1 MGPLEIGLL
10 YVSVT
15 LLLLFSGMP
24 IAFAL
29 GATALGFMYFFM
41 PHMNLEIVA
50 ETLYGEL
57 DNFTLLTIPLFII
70 MGAAIGKTR
79 AAVDLYESAYRWM
92 YKLPGALGVA
102 NIAGCTVFAALCG
115 SSPATCAAIGGM
127 GIPEMR
133 KRGYSPALASGLIAA
148 GGTLGILIPP
158 SITLIIY
165 GLITE
170 QSIGKLFLAGVI
182 PGLLLAFFFSVYV
195 VYRVRKDTRLNAV
208 VAANSAAASGVAAP
222 AIQAEYYSWKDRLE
236 VLPRLMPF
244 VLLIGFIMF
253 AMYGGLGTPS
263 EIAGVGAFG
272 AMLLVAV
279 LYKCYRWVDIR
290 AIFLGSA
297 KESCMIMMIIAMAF
311 LFTYVMSYLRI
322 TQSAAEWM
330 AALEMS
336 KWVYLFWVNV
346 LLLVMGCFLPPV
358 AIILMVTPVI
368 MPGILANGF
377 DPIWFGIVLTINME
391 LGLITPP
398 VGLNLF
404 VINGIAPD
412 ISARDIVKGVLPF
425 IYIMIADIA
434 LLAVFPEIV
443 MFLPNLL
450 G

>member
-1 MGPLEIGLL
+1 MGPLELGLL
-10 YVSVT
+10 YMGVT
-15 LLLLFSGMP
+15 LVLLFSGMP

-29 GATALGFMYFFM
+29 GASALGFMYFFM
-41 PHMNLEIVA
+41 PSMNLELLA

-92 YKLPGALGVA
+92 HRMPGSLGVA
-102 NIAGCTVFAALCG
+102 NVIGCTVFAALCG

-133 KRGYSPALASGLIAA
+133 KRGYSDALATGLIAA

-170 QSIGKLFLAGVI
+170 QSIGKLFLAGII
-182 PGLLLAFFFSVYV
+182 PGILLASLFAIYV
-195 VYRVRKDTRLNAV
+195 VYRASKEIRLANEALAAGKNVVNAPV
-208 VAANSAAASGVAAP
+208 T
-222 AIQAEYYSWKDRLE
+222 ETYSWRERFE
-236 VLPRLMPF
+236 VLPRLLPF
-244 VLLIGFIMF
+244 VILIAVIMYS
-253 AMYGGLGTPS
+253 MYGGIGTPS

-272 AMLLVAV
+272 AMLLVV
-279 LYKCYRWVDIR
+279 LVYKCYRWMDVR
-290 AIFLGSA
+290 AIFLGAA

-322 TQSAAEWM
+322 TQSAAEWLT
-330 AALEMS
+330 ALEMS

-346 LLLVMGCFLPPV
+346 LLLVLGCFLPPV
-358 AIILMVTPVI
+358 AIILMVTPVVL
-368 MPGILANGF
+368 PGIIAHGF
-377 DPIWFGIVLTINME
+377 DPIWFGIILTINME

-404 VINGIAPD
+404 VIKGISPD
-412 ISARDIVKGVLPF
+412 IRNGDILKGVIPF
-425 IYIMIADIA
+425 ILIMMAFIA
-434 LLAVFPEIV
+434 LLSIFPDIV
-443 MFLPNLL
+443 TFLPDRI
-450 G
+450 GS

>member
-1 MGPLEIGLL
+1 MGTLELGLL
-10 YVSVT
+10 YLGVT
-15 LLLLFSGMP
+15 LILLFSGMP

-29 GATALGFMYFFM
+29 GASALGFMYFFM
-41 PHMNLEIVA
+41 PRMNLELLA

-92 YKLPGALGVA
+92 HKMPGSLGVA
-102 NIAGCTVFAALCG
+102 NVIGCTVFAALCG

-133 KRGYSPALASGLIAA
+133 KRGYSDALATGLIAA

-170 QSIGKLFLAGVI
+170 QSIGKLFLAGII
-182 PGLLLAFFFSVYV
+182 PGLLLAFFFAAYV
-195 VYRVRKDTRLNAV
+195 VYRASKDIRLANEALAAGTVAV
-208 VAANSAAASGVAAP
+208 HTAP
-222 AIQAEYYSWKDRLE
+222 IVENYSWRERFE
-236 VLPRLMPF
+236 VLPRLLPF
-244 VLLIGFIMF
+244 VILIAVIMY
-253 AMYGGLGTPS
+253 AMYGGIGTPS
-263 EIAGVGAFG
+263 EIAGIGAFG
-272 AMLLVAV
+272 AMLLVV
-279 LYKCYRWVDIR
+279 LVYKCYRWMDVR
-290 AIFLGSA
+290 AIFLGTA

-322 TQSAAEWM
+322 TQSAAEWL

-336 KWVYLFWVNV
+336 KWAYLFWVNI
-346 LLLVMGCFLPPV
+346 LLLVLGCFLPPV

-368 MPGILANGF
+368 LPGIIANGF

-404 VINGIAPD
+404 VIKGISPD
-412 ISARDIVKGVLPF
+412 IKNREILKGVIPF
-425 IYIMIADIA
+425 IWIMIAFIA

-443 MFLPNLL
+443 TYLPNKV
-450 G
+450 GS

>member
-1 MGPLEIGLL
+1 MGTLELGLL
-10 YVSVT
+10 YLGVT
-15 LLLLFSGMP
+15 LVLLFSGMP

-29 GATALGFMYFFM
+29 GASALGFMYFFM
-41 PHMNLEIVA
+41 PPMNLEMLA

-70 MGAAIGKTR
+70 MGSAIGKTR

-92 YKLPGALGVA
+92 HKMPGSLGVA
-102 NIAGCTVFAALCG
+102 NVIGCTIFAALCG

-133 KRGYSPALASGLIAA
+133 KRGYSDALATGLIAA

-170 QSIGKLFLAGVI
+170 QSIGKLFLAGII
-182 PGLLLAFFFSVYV
+182 PGLLLAFCFAAYV
-195 VYRVRKDTRLNAV
+195 VYRASKDIKLANTALAAGKGEAV
-208 VAANSAAASGVAAP
+208 IAPVAES
-222 AIQAEYYSWKDRLE
+222 YSWRERFE
-236 VLPRLMPF
+236 VLPRLLPF
-244 VLLIGFIMF
+244 VILIAIIMY
-253 AMYGGLGTPS
+253 AMYGGIGTPS
-263 EIAGVGAFG
+263 EIAGIGAFG
-272 AMLLVAV
+272 AMVLVALV
-279 LYKCYRWVDIR
+279 YKCYRWMDVR
-290 AIFLGSA
+290 AIFLGTA

-322 TQSAAEWM
+322 TQSAAEWL

-336 KWVYLFWVNV
+336 KWAYLFWVNV
-346 LLLVMGCFLPPV
+346 LLLVLGCFLPPV

-368 MPGILANGF
+368 LPGIIANGF
-377 DPIWFGIVLTINME
+377 DPIWFGIVLTVNME

-404 VINGIAPD
+404 VIKGISPD
-412 ISARDIVKGVLPF
+412 IKNREILRGVIPF
-425 IYIMIADIA
+425 IWIMIAFIA

-443 MFLPNLL
+443 TYLPNKI
-450 G
+450 GM

>member
-1 MGPLEIGLL
+1 MGTLELGLL
-10 YVSVT
+10 YLGVT
-15 LLLLFSGMP
+15 LILLFSGMP

-29 GATALGFMYFFM
+29 GASALGFMYFFM
-41 PHMNLEIVA
+41 PPMNLEMLA

-92 YKLPGALGVA
+92 HKMPGSLGVA
-102 NIAGCTVFAALCG
+102 NVIGCTVFAALCG

-133 KRGYSPALASGLIAA
+133 KRGYSDALATGLIAA

-170 QSIGKLFLAGVI
+170 QSIGKLFLAGII
-182 PGLLLAFFFSVYV
+182 PGLLLAFCFAAYV
-195 VYRVRKDTRLNAV
+195 VYRASKDIRLANEALAAGIDHVHTAPV
-208 VAANSAAASGVAAP
+208 VES
-222 AIQAEYYSWKDRLE
+222 YSWRERFE
-236 VLPRLMPF
+236 VLPRLLPF
-244 VLLIGFIMF
+244 VILIAIIMY
-253 AMYGGLGTPS
+253 AMYGGIGTPS
-263 EIAGVGAFG
+263 EIAGIGAFG
-272 AMLLVAV
+272 AMVLVALV
-279 LYKCYRWVDIR
+279 YKCYRWMDVR
-290 AIFLGSA
+290 AIFLGTA

-322 TQSAAEWM
+322 TQSAAEWL

-336 KWVYLFWVNV
+336 KWAYLFWVNV
-346 LLLVMGCFLPPV
+346 LLLVLGCFLPPV

-368 MPGILANGF
+368 LPGIIANGF
-377 DPIWFGIVLTINME
+377 DPIWFGIVLTVNME

-404 VINGIAPD
+404 VIKGISPD
-412 ISARDIVKGVLPF
+412 IKNREILRGVVPF
-425 IYIMIADIA
+425 IWIMIAFIA

-443 MFLPNLL
+443 TYLPNKV
-450 G
+450 GT

>member
-1 MGPLEIGLL
+1 MGTMEIGLL
-10 YVSVT
+10 YLTVT
-15 LLLLFSGMP
+15 LILLFSGMP

-29 GATALGFMYFFM
+29 GASALGFMYFFM
-41 PHMNLEIVA
+41 PIMNLELLA

-92 YKLPGALGVA
+92 HKMPGSLGVA
-102 NIAGCTVFAALCG
+102 NVIGCTVFAALCG

-133 KRGYSPALASGLIAA
+133 KRGYSDALATGLIAA

-170 QSIGKLFLAGVI
+170 QSIGKLFLAGII
-182 PGLLLAFFFSVYV
+182 PGLLLAFFFAAYV
-195 VYRVRKDTRLNAV
+195 VYKASKEIKLANAELAAGKGETYKAP
-208 VAANSAAASGVAAP
+208 VAES
-222 AIQAEYYSWKDRLE
+222 YSWRERFE
-236 VLPRLMPF
+236 VLPRLLPF
-244 VLLIGFIMF
+244 VALIAIIMY
-253 AMYGGLGTPS
+253 AMYGGIGTPS
-263 EIAGVGAFG
+263 EIAGIGAFG
-272 AMLLVAV
+272 AMLLVV
-279 LYKCYRWVDIR
+279 LVYKCYRWMDVR
-290 AIFLGSA
+290 AIFLGAA

-322 TQSAAEWM
+322 TQSAAEWL

-336 KWVYLFWVNV
+336 KWAYLFWVNV
-346 LLLVMGCFLPPV
+346 LLLVLGCFLPPV

-368 MPGILANGF
+368 LPGIIANGF

-404 VINGIAPD
+404 VIKGISPD
-412 ISARDIVKGVLPF
+412 IRNSEILKGVVPF
-425 IYIMIADIA
+425 ILIMMAFIA

-443 MFLPNLL
+443 TYLPNKI
-450 G
+450 GM

>member
-10 YVSVT
+10 YMGVT
-15 LLLLFSGMP
+15 LLMLFSGMP

-195 VYRVRKDTRLNAV
+195 VYRVKKDAKLSAI
-208 VAANSAAASGVAAP
+208 ASEKSAAASGIAAP
-222 AIQAEYYSWKDRLE
+222 VAKAEYYSWRERLE

-244 VLLIGFIMF
+244 VLLIGVIMF

-263 EIAGVGAFG
+263 EIAGIGAFG
-272 AMLLVAV
+272 ALLLVV
-279 LYKCYRWVDIR
+279 LLYKCYRWVDIR
-290 AIFLGSA
+290 AIFLGTA

-322 TQSAAEWM
+322 TQSAAEWL
-330 AALEMS
+330 AAMEMS

-368 MPGILANGF
+368 MPGIIANGF

-412 ISARDIVKGVLPF
+412 ISPRDIVRGVLPF
-425 IYIMIADIA
+425 IFIMIADIA
-434 LLAVFPEIV
+434 LLAVFPQIV
-443 MFLPNLL
+443 MFLPNML

>member
-1 MGPLEIGLL
+1 MGTLELGLL
-10 YVSVT
+10 YLGVT
-15 LLLLFSGMP
+15 LILLFSGMP

-29 GATALGFMYFFM
+29 GASALGFMYFFM
-41 PHMNLEIVA
+41 PPMNLEMLA

-92 YKLPGALGVA
+92 HKMPGSLGVA
-102 NIAGCTVFAALCG
+102 NVIGCTVFAALCG

-133 KRGYSPALASGLIAA
+133 KRGYSDALATGLIAA

-170 QSIGKLFLAGVI
+170 QSIGKLFLAGII
-182 PGLLLAFFFSVYV
+182 PGLLLAFCFAAYV
-195 VYRVRKDTRLNAV
+195 VYRASKDIRL
-208 VAANSAAASGVAAP
+208 ANEALASGKGETVIAPVA
-222 AIQAEYYSWKDRLE
+222 ENYSWRERFE
-236 VLPRLMPF
+236 VLPRLLPF
-244 VLLIGFIMF
+244 VILIAIIMY
-253 AMYGGLGTPS
+253 AMYGGIGTPS
-263 EIAGVGAFG
+263 EIAGIGAFG
-272 AMLLVAV
+272 AMVLVALV
-279 LYKCYRWVDIR
+279 YKCYRWMDVR
-290 AIFLGSA
+290 AIFLGTA

-322 TQSAAEWM
+322 TQSAAEWLS
-330 AALEMS
+330 ALEMS
-336 KWVYLFWVNV
+336 KWAYLFWVNV
-346 LLLVMGCFLPPV
+346 LLLVLGCFLPPV

-368 MPGILANGF
+368 LPGIIANGF
-377 DPIWFGIVLTINME
+377 DPIWFGIVLTVNME

-404 VINGIAPD
+404 VIKGISPD
-412 ISARDIVKGVLPF
+412 IKNREILRGVVPF
-425 IYIMIADIA
+425 IWIMIAFIA
-434 LLAVFPEIV
+434 LLAVFPGIV
-443 MFLPNLL
+443 TYLPNKI
-450 G
+450 GM

>member
-1 MGPLEIGLL
+1 MSTLEIGFL
-10 YVSVT
+10 YLSVT
-15 LLLLFSGMP
+15 LVLLFSGMP

-29 GATALGFMYFFM
+29 GASALGFMYFFM
-41 PHMNLEIVA
+41 PRMNLELLA

-92 YKLPGALGVA
+92 HKMPGSLGVA
-102 NIAGCTVFAALCG
+102 NVIGCTVFAALCG

-133 KRGYSPALASGLIAA
+133 KRGYSDALATGLIAA

-170 QSIGKLFLAGVI
+170 QSIGKLFLAGII
-182 PGLLLAFFFSVYV
+182 PGLLLAFFFAAYV
-195 VYRVRKDTRLNAV
+195 VYRASKDIRLANAALAAGDLGEHIAPV
-208 VAANSAAASGVAAP
+208 V
-222 AIQAEYYSWKDRLE
+222 EHYSWRERFE
-236 VLPRLMPF
+236 VLPRLLPF
-244 VLLIGFIMF
+244 VLLIGVIMY
-253 AMYGGLGTPS
+253 AMYGGIGTPS

-272 AMLLVAV
+272 AMLLVV
-279 LYKCYRWVDIR
+279 LVYKCYRWMDVR
-290 AIFLGSA
+290 AIFLGTA

-322 TQSAAEWM
+322 TQSSAEWL
-330 AALEMS
+330 ASLEMS
-336 KWVYLFWVNV
+336 KWAYLFWVNV
-346 LLLVMGCFLPPV
+346 LLLVLGCFLPPV

-368 MPGILANGF
+368 LPGIIANGF

-404 VINGIAPD
+404 VIKGIQPD
-412 ISARDIVKGVLPF
+412 IKNREILRGVIPF
-425 IYIMIADIA
+425 IFIMMAFIA

-443 MFLPNLL
+443 TYLPNKV
-450 G
+450 GS

>member
-1 MGPLEIGLL
+1 MGPLELGFL
-10 YVSVT
+10 YMGVT
-15 LLLLFSGMP
+15 LILLFSGMP

-29 GATALGFMYFFM
+29 GASALGFMYFFM
-41 PHMNLEIVA
+41 PSMNLELLA

-92 YKLPGALGVA
+92 HRMPGSLGVA
-102 NIAGCTVFAALCG
+102 NVIGCTIFAALCG

-133 KRGYSPALASGLIAA
+133 KRGYSDALATGLIAA

-170 QSIGKLFLAGVI
+170 QSIGKLFLAGII
-182 PGLLLAFFFSVYV
+182 PGLLLATFFAAYV
-195 VYRVRKDTRLNAV
+195 VFRASKEIRLANAALAAGSE
-208 VAANSAAASGVAAP
+208 VAIAP
-222 AIQAEYYSWKDRLE
+222 VTESYSWRERFE
-236 VLPRLMPF
+236 VLPRLLPF
-244 VLLIGFIMF
+244 VLLITVIMY

-263 EIAGVGAFG
+263 EIAGIGAFG
-272 AMLLVAV
+272 AMLLVV
-279 LYKCYRWVDIR
+279 LVYKCYRWMDVR
-290 AIFLGSA
+290 AIFLGAA

-322 TQSAAEWM
+322 TQSAAEWL

-336 KWVYLFWVNV
+336 KWAYLFWVNV
-346 LLLVMGCFLPPV
+346 LLLVLGCFLPPV
-358 AIILMVTPVI
+358 AIILMVTPVVL
-368 MPGILANGF
+368 PGIIAHGF

-404 VINGIAPD
+404 VIKGISPD
-412 ISARDIVKGVLPF
+412 IRNSEILKGVVPF
-425 IYIMIADIA
+425 ILIMIAFIA
-434 LLAVFPEIV
+434 LLAIFPDIV
-443 MFLPNLL
+443 TYLPNKV
-450 G
+450 GS

>member
-1 MGPLEIGLL
+1 MGPLELGCL
-10 YVSVT
+10 YIAVT

-29 GATALGFMYFFM
+29 GASALGFMYFFM
-41 PHMNLEIVA
+41 PRMNLEILA

-92 YKLPGALGVA
+92 NRMPGSLGVA
-102 NIAGCTVFAALCG
+102 NVIGCTVFAALCG

-133 KRGYSPALASGLIAA
+133 KRGYSDALATGLIAA

-182 PGLLLAFFFSVYV
+182 PGILLATFFATYV
-195 VYRVRKDTRLNAV
+195 VYRASKEIRMAH
-208 VAANSAAASGVAAP
+208 AANAIEAGSGSALAN
-222 AIQAEYYSWKDRLE
+222 EDHFSWKERFE
-236 VLPRLMPF
+236 VLPKLLPF
-244 VLLIGFIMF
+244 ALLIIAIMYS
-253 AMYGGLGTPS
+253 MYGGLGTPS

-272 AMLLVAV
+272 AMLLVATV
-279 LYKCYRWVDIR
+279 YKCYRWNDVR
-290 AIFLGSA
+290 AIFLGAA

-322 TQSAAEWM
+322 TQSTAEWM
-330 AALEMS
+330 TSLEMS
-336 KWVYLFWVNV
+336 RWAYLFWVNV
-346 LLLVMGCFLPPV
+346 LLLVLGCFLPPV
-358 AIILMVTPVI
+358 AIILMVTPVVL
-368 MPGILANGF
+368 PGIIAHGF

-404 VINGIAPD
+404 VIKGISPE
-412 ISARDIVKGVLPF
+412 IRNSEILKGVIPF
-425 IYIMIADIA
+425 ILIMIGFIA
-434 LLAVFPEIV
+434 LLAIFPQIV
-443 MFLPNLL
+443 TFLP
-450 G
+450 GMIG

>member
-1 MGPLEIGLL
+1 MGTLEIGLL
-10 YVSVT
+10 YMGVT
-15 LLLLFSGMP
+15 LVLLFSGMP

-29 GATALGFMYFFM
+29 GASAMGFMYFFM
-41 PHMNLEIVA
+41 PAMNLELLA

-57 DNFTLLTIPLFII
+57 DNFTMLTIPLFII

-92 YKLPGALGVA
+92 HRMPGSLGVA
-102 NIAGCTVFAALCG
+102 NIVGCTVFSALCG

-133 KRGYSPALASGLIAA
+133 KRGYSSALATGLIAA

-182 PGLLLAFFFSVYV
+182 PGLLLAALFAVYV
-195 VYRVRKDTRLNAV
+195 VFRSIADDKQAQAGGVTGAPSVSFTSDHYTWKERV
-208 VAANSAAASGVAAP
+208 
-222 AIQAEYYSWKDRLE
+222 E
-236 VLPRLMPF
+236 VLPRLLPF
-244 VLLIGFIMF
+244 VTLIGVIIF
-253 AMYGGLGTPS
+253 AMYGGVGTPS
-263 EIAGVGAFG
+263 EIAGVGALG
-272 AMLLVAV
+272 AVVMVAAV
-279 LYKCYRWVDIR
+279 YKCYRWQDVR
-290 AIFLGSA
+290 LIFLGAA

-322 TQSAAEWM
+322 TQDAAAWLASM
-330 AALEMS
+330 EMS
-336 KWVYLFWVNV
+336 KWAYLFWVNV
-346 LLLVMGCFLPPV
+346 LLLGLGCFLPPV

-368 MPGILANGF
+368 MPGIIAHGF

-412 ISARDIVKGVLPF
+412 VGHRDIIKGVLPF
-425 IYIMIADIA
+425 IVIMIAYIA

-443 MFLPNLL
+443 TYLPNKI

>member
-1 MGPLEIGLL
+1 MGTLELGLL
-10 YVSVT
+10 YLGVT
-15 LLLLFSGMP
+15 LVLLFSGMP

-29 GATALGFMYFFM
+29 GASALGFMYFFM
-41 PHMNLEIVA
+41 PPMNLELLA

-92 YKLPGALGVA
+92 HKMPGSLGVA
-102 NIAGCTVFAALCG
+102 NVLGCTIFAALCG

-133 KRGYSPALASGLIAA
+133 KRGYSDALATGLIAA

-170 QSIGKLFLAGVI
+170 QSIGKLFLAGII
-182 PGLLLAFFFSVYV
+182 PGLLLAFFFAAYV
-195 VYRVRKDTRLNAV
+195 VYRASKDIRLANEALAAGNPDAYSAPV
-208 VAANSAAASGVAAP
+208 V
-222 AIQAEYYSWKDRLE
+222 ETYSWRERFE
-236 VLPRLMPF
+236 VLPRLLPF
-244 VLLIGFIMF
+244 VILIAVIMY
-253 AMYGGLGTPS
+253 AMYGGIGTPS
-263 EIAGVGAFG
+263 EIAGIGAFG
-272 AMLLVAV
+272 AMLLVALV
-279 LYKCYRWVDIR
+279 YKCYRWMDVR
-290 AIFLGSA
+290 AIFLGTA

-322 TQSAAEWM
+322 TQSSAEWL
-330 AALEMS
+330 ASVEMS
-336 KWVYLFWVNV
+336 KWAYLFWVNI
-346 LLLVMGCFLPPV
+346 LLLVLGCFLPPV

-368 MPGILANGF
+368 LPGIIANGF
-377 DPIWFGIVLTINME
+377 DPIWFGIVLTVNME

-404 VINGIAPD
+404 VIKGISPD
-412 ISARDIVKGVLPF
+412 IKNREILRGVVPF
-425 IYIMIADIA
+425 IFIMMAFIA

-443 MFLPNLL
+443 TYLPNKV
-450 G
+450 GS